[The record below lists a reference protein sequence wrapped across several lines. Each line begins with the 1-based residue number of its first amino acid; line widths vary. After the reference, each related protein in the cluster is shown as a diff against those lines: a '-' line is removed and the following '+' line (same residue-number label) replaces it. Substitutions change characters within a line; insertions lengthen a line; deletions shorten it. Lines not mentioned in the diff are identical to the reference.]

1 MSKTTFPK
9 SYETSFN
16 ISPQLETLIRQM
28 GIENMRDTI
37 DPEITNEEIDELLNN
52 IEIESGRKKYLM
64 EIVRSII
71 HTENI
76 TNPSQIL
83 NIKIQVLLDNLS
95 KKLCRCTEKEKY
107 TEGAVEADK
116 IRSKEG
122 LCRHSIFHNRNID
135 YITHDC
141 GEPPIDRMRYKYGM
155 GPVLRPYLTSD
166 SKILLR
172 RHKKKDTKTDTS
184 PEQSKPMGG
193 IAVSKT
199 DTLPTS
205 PEQSKPMG
213 GIAVSKTPTS
223 PTSPEQSKPMGG
235 IAVSKKEQTVV
246 KSCTLNSST
255 GRCILGEPNMI
266 DKCQFNTETGRC
278 RKI

>member
-1 MSKTTFPK
+1 MSKTHFPK

-16 ISPQLETLIRQM
+16 ISPQIQTLIQQM

-37 DPEITNEEIDELLNN
+37 DPEITNEEIDELLNK

-76 TNPSQIL
+76 TDPSQIL

-107 TEGAVEADK
+107 TEGSVEADK
-116 IRSKEG
+116 IRSKEA

-155 GPVLRPYLTSD
+155 GPLLRPYLTSD

-172 RHKKKDTKTDTS
+172 RYNKKDTKTLS
-184 PEQSKPMGG
+184 EEQSKPMGG

-199 DTLPTS
+199 DTLPKSPEQSEPMGGIAVSKTDTLPKS

-213 GIAVSKTPTS
+213 GIV
-223 PTSPEQSKPMGG
+223 
-235 IAVSKKEQTVV
+235 VSKKEQNVV
-246 KSCTLNSST
+246 KNCTVNSAT
-255 GRCILGEPNMI
+255 GRCVLGEPNMI
-266 DKCQFNTETGRC
+266 DKCQFNAETGRC